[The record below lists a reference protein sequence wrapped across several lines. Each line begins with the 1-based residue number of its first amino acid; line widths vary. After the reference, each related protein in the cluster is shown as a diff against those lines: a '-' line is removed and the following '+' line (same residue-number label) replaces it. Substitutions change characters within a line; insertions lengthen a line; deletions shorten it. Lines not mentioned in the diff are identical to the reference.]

1 VWVYKERRLMMNG
14 QIVSELGGM
23 GDIDIESLRG
33 VGEKKSNKFADRFV
47 EMGLS
52 QNPEGVYTYQD
63 RFGKVQYK
71 KLQTVEKEIIPY
83 LGIFTLPVS
92 ATYVTP
98 EFIGTVS
105 ELYQFV
111 GHEAV
116 NMKIREMVS
125 EAQTPIFREHA
136 QLSSDIAE
144 MLNSVVI
151 RNAKAVPRF
160 GDIYPQLVVVNS
172 YNGHKAVTVSFGFW
186 MASDRNTYGIALRN
200 KLGTLRQVHLLSS
213 KGKLVSAVSQF
224 VQIFNDNI
232 LNTIETNFNN
242 PVSEED
248 FLSVLDMVEEIGKK
262 KREAVST
269 YISENVGTSINS
281 WNLFNVLCK
290 FSAIEKNLNTRT
302 LIENIAEKV
311 LILPVE
317 FSQMMQKISGR

>member
-136 QLSSDIAE
+136 
-144 MLNSVVI
+144 
-151 RNAKAVPRF
+151 KAVPRF

-224 VQIFNDNI
+224 VQVFNDNI